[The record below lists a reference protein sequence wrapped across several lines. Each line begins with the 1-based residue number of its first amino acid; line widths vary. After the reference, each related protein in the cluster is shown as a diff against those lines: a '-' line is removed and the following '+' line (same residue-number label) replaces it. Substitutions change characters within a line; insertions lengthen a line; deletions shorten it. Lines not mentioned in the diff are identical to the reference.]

1 MHQNNNEGERV
12 KQQQEPQRHLVVKT
26 ISVIETKPSYSK
38 FVTVNTDATPLISK
52 TGTKIHQKQ
61 KRTSEAFFFCSWHFT
76 AGKKSILKGGEFVTW
91 IFCSDSFVVLVLG
104 LRSPIRRE
112 TFHSSTEII
121 SSKILLRSV
130 CTKHTSVP
138 IYFCYSTRYTVIKV
152 QTQHHIL
159 P

>member
-12 KQQQEPQRHLVVKT
+12 KQQREPQRHLVVKT

-52 TGTKIHQKQ
+52 TGTKIHQKHK
-61 KRTSEAFFFCSWHFT
+61 KRTSEAFFFLFLTFYSW
-76 AGKKSILKGGEFVTW
+76 KKIHLERWRVHVNILL
-91 IFCSDSFVVLVLG
+91 SSFVLVLG

>member
-12 KQQQEPQRHLVVKT
+12 KQQREPQRHLVVKT

-52 TGTKIHQKQ
+52 TGTKMHQKH
-61 KRTSEAFFFCSWHFT
+61 KKEHRKLFFLFLTFYSW
-76 AGKKSILKGGEFVTW
+76 KKIHLERWRVHVNILL
-91 IFCSDSFVVLVLG
+91 SSFVLVLG

>member
-12 KQQQEPQRHLVVKT
+12 KQQREPQRHLVVKT

-52 TGTKIHQKQ
+52 TGKKYIRNIKKNIGSFFFLFLTFYSWKKIHLE
-61 KRTSEAFFFCSWHFT
+61 RWRVHVN
-76 AGKKSILKGGEFVTW
+76 ILL
-91 IFCSDSFVVLVLG
+91 SSFVLVLG

>member
-12 KQQQEPQRHLVVKT
+12 KQQREPQRHLVVKT

-52 TGTKIHQKQ
+52 TGTKIHQKH
-61 KRTSEAFFFCSWHFT
+61 KKEHRKLFFFLFLTFYSW
-76 AGKKSILKGGEFVTW
+76 KKIHLERWRVHVNILL
-91 IFCSDSFVVLVLG
+91 SSFVLVLG
-104 LRSPIRRE
+104 LGSPIRRE

-130 CTKHTSVP
+130 CNKHTSVP

>member
-12 KQQQEPQRHLVVKT
+12 KQQREPQRHLVVKT

-52 TGTKIHQKQ
+52 TGTKIHQKH
-61 KRTSEAFFFCSWHFT
+61 KKEHRKLFFCSWHFT
-76 AGKKSILKGGEFVTW
+76 AGKKIHLERWRVHVNILL
-91 IFCSDSFVVLVLG
+91 SSFVLVLG

>member
-1 MHQNNNEGERV
+1 MHQKNNEGERV
-12 KQQQEPQRHLVVKT
+12 KQQREPQRHLVVKT

-52 TGTKIHQKQ
+52 TGTKIHQKH
-61 KRTSEAFFFCSWHFT
+61 KKEHHLHRKLFFFLFLTFYSW
-76 AGKKSILKGGEFVTW
+76 KKSILKGEEFVTW
-91 IFCSDSFVVLVLG
+91 

>member
-12 KQQQEPQRHLVVKT
+12 KQQREPQRHLVVKT

-38 FVTVNTDATPLISK
+38 FVTMNTDATPLISK
-52 TGTKIHQKQ
+52 TGTKIHQKHK
-61 KRTSEAFFFCSWHFT
+61 KRTSEAFFLFLTFYSW
-76 AGKKSILKGGEFVTW
+76 KKIHLERWRVRHVNILL
-91 IFCSDSFVVLVLG
+91 SSFVLVLG

-130 CTKHTSVP
+130 CTKHTLVP

>member
-12 KQQQEPQRHLVVKT
+12 KQQREPQRHLVVKT

-52 TGTKIHQKQ
+52 TGTKMHQKQ
-61 KRTSEAFFFCSWHFT
+61 KRTSEAFFFLFLTFYSW
-76 AGKKSILKGGEFVTW
+76 KKIHLERWRVHVNILL
-91 IFCSDSFVVLVLG
+91 SSFVLVLG